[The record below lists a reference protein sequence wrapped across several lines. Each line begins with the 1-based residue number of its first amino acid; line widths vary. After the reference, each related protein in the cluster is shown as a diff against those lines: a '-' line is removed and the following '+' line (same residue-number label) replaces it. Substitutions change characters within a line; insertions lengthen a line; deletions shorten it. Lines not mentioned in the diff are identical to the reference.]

1 MCSDGFKDTMS
12 EVKTKAKAKEATF
25 VVKANTEDLILA

>member
-1 MCSDGFKDTMS
+1 MYSDGFKDTMS
-12 EVKTKAKAKEATF
+12 EVKTKTKEATF